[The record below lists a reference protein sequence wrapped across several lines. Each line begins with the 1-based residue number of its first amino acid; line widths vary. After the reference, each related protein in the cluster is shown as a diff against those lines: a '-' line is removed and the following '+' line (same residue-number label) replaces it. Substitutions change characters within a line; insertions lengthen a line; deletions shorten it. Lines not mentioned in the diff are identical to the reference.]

1 MNKIKI
7 FFFMLVTASV
17 GLSLLILA
25 LAVISENGQ
34 DISALIEE
42 LLGGHAPSGIP
53 FFVPL
58 SLILFFSATLASTVG
73 VIYFLVMP
81 EIINKKLP
89 GNENY
94 IEVSDLTGFLLPD
107 ERKVVE
113 ILLKHDGAYLQKYIS
128 KESGFTRLKT
138 HRVIARLAE
147 RGIVI
152 TEVAGNTNLVK
163 LSKTKKNKSLNF
175 S

>member
-1 MNKIKI
+1 MNRVKI

-25 LAVISENGQ
+25 LAAINENGQ
-34 DISALIEE
+34 SIAVLTEELIE
-42 LLGGHAPSGIP
+42 GHAPSGIP

-58 SLILFFSATLASTVG
+58 TFILFFSTTLASTVG
-73 VIYFLVMP
+73 VIYFLIMP
-81 EIINKKLP
+81 EIVNRKLP
-89 GNENY
+89 ESENS
-94 IEVSDLTGFLLPD
+94 IEVQDLTRFLLPD

-113 ILLKHDGAYLQKYIS
+113 ILLGHDGAYLQKYIS

-152 TEVAGNTNLVK
+152 TEKDGNTNLVK
-163 LSKTKKNKSLNF
+163 LLETKK
-175 S
+175 

>member
-1 MNKIKI
+1 
-7 FFFMLVTASV
+7 MLVTASV

-25 LAVISENGQ
+25 LAAISENGQ
-34 DISALIEE
+34 SVAVLIEE
-42 LLGGHAPSGIP
+42 LIEGHAPSGIP

-58 SLILFFSATLASTVG
+58 TFILFFSTTLASTVG
-73 VIYFLVMP
+73 VIYFLIMP
-81 EIINKKLP
+81 EIVNRKLP
-89 GNENY
+89 ENGNHSEM
-94 IEVSDLTGFLLPD
+94 SDLTRFLLPD
-107 ERKVVE
+107 ERKVIE

-152 TEVAGNTNLVK
+152 TEKSGNTNLVR
-163 LSKTKKNKSLNF
+163 LMETKK
-175 S
+175 